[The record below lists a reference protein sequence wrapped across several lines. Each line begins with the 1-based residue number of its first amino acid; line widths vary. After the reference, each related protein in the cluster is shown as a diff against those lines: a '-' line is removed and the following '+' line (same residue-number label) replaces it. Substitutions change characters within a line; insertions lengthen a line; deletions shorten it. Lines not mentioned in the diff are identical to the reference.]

1 MNERFIKLVP
11 LKGNVSSGSMVL
23 GNYQAG
29 HKTAVR
35 GTGEERE
42 RWLNCGINAYIYH
55 SNGDVIV
62 T

>member
-1 MNERFIKLVP
+1 MNERFIMLVT
-11 LKGNVSSGSMVL
+11 LEGNFSSGLMVL

-42 RWLNCGINAYIYH
+42 RWLNCGINAYISH
-55 SNGDVIV
+55 SNGHGIV